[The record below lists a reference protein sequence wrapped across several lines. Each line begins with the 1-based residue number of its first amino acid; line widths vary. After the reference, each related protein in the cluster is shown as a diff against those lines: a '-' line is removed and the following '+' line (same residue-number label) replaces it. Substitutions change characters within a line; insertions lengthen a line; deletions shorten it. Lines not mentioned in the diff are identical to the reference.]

1 MIPREKEQKLIS
13 IYFYICD
20 LYENELKYN
29 CQRFSNNSKPE
40 FTDQEIMTIYLFAGH
55 EQRYFQ
61 INEIYSFT
69 KDYLLSWFP
78 KLPSY
83 QTFSSRLNLL
93 TGAFQAL
100 VNKLISSFKPED
112 CSKLFSIVD
121 SMPVITSGGKNRTG
135 KVASEIT
142 AKGFCSTKNMY
153 YYGCKIH
160 TMASVRLGKIP
171 FPESMIITPAEDN
184 DLTAFKQAWGDNIF
198 SKVILGDKIYSDKE
212 YFNENKRKTQDIEM
226 LTPIKGIKGQTEEIK
241 QRDKAF
247 NDLFSCAVSKVRQ
260 PIESFFNW
268 LNEKTKIQRAMKV
281 RSTAGLLIHL
291 FGKMSIAFVNL
302 IF

>member
-1 MIPREKEQKLIS
+1 MISREKEYKLIA
-13 IYFYICD
+13 IYLYICD
-20 LYENELKYN
+20 LYESALKYD
-29 CQRFSNNSKPE
+29 CQRFSNNTKPE
-40 FTDQEIMTIYLFAGH
+40 FTDQELMTIYLFAGY

-61 INEIYSFT
+61 IKEIHSFA
-69 KDYLLSWFP
+69 KDYLFEWFP

-83 QTFSSRLNLL
+83 QTFSYRLNLL
-93 TGAFQAL
+93 NGAFQTL
-100 VNKLISSFKPED
+100 TKTLISSFKPEN
-112 CSKLFSIVD
+112 CSDLFSIVD
-121 SMPVITSGGKNRTG
+121 SMPIITCGGKNRTG
-135 KVASEIT
+135 KVAPEIT

-160 TMASVRLGKIP
+160 TMASVRPGTIP

-184 DLTAFKQAWGDNIF
+184 DLTVFKHAWGDNIV

-212 YFNENKRKTQDIEM
+212 YFNDNKRKSQDIEM
-226 LTPIKGIKGQTEEIK
+226 LTPVKGIKGQTEEIK
-241 QRDKAF
+241 QRYKAF

-268 LNEKTKIQRAMKV
+268 INEKTKIQRAMKV

-291 FGKMSIAFVNL
+291 YGKMSIAFINL

>member
-13 IYFYICD
+13 LYFYICD

-83 QTFSSRLNLL
+83 QTFSYRLNLL

-100 VNKLISSFKPED
+100 VSKLISSFKPEN
-112 CSKLFSIVD
+112 CSNLFSIVD
-121 SMPVITSGGKNRTG
+121 SMPIITSGGRNRTG

-160 TMASVRLGKIP
+160 TMANVRPGTIP

-198 SKVILGDKIYSDKE
+198 SKVILGDKAYSDKE

-247 NDLFSCAVSKVRQ
+247 NDLFSSAVSKVRQ

-291 FGKMSIAFVNL
+291 FGKMAIAFIYL